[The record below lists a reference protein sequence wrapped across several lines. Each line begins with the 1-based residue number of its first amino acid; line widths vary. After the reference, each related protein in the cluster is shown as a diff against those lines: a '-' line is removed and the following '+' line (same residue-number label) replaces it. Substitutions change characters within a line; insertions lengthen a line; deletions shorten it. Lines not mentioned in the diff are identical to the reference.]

1 MTPGVRSVGPPA
13 LAAAALG
20 CLGGLTA
27 GVVLTVLAPADGPA
41 GQTLLGRIPLS
52 WGLSGARA
60 VLDAAGVAAV
70 GLTLLPLL
78 ASGARPRESGPA
90 LVAARRSSVVVGA
103 GWAATAAVLLW
114 LQVADAV
121 GAPPLDLPAQRVG
134 DYLGAAVAGRAV
146 VVAGLCG
153 LAVAIVGALGTGRV
167 PGAPAA
173 VPAGLPLVAAVLG
186 VLALPVTGHAA
197 TATMH
202 ELAVLA
208 VAVHVAAAAAWVG
221 GLGAVAWLASSRREL
236 LAATLPRYS
245 QLATA
250 CLVAV
255 LVTGVLGA
263 ALRLPSAS
271 TLLSTSYGWILLGK
285 TGGLLVVGLLG
296 ARARNRLLRAVAARR
311 PVQLAG
317 WLAVELAL
325 MGAVIGLASV
335 LAGTAP
341 PT

>member
-1 MTPGVRSVGPPA
+1 MGPV
-13 LAAAALG
+13 AAALG

-41 GQTLLGRIPLS
+41 GQALLGRIPLG

-78 ASGARPRESGPA
+78 AGGARPRESGPA
-90 LVAARRSSVVVGA
+90 LATARRASIVAGA
-103 GWAATAAVLLW
+103 VWAATAAAVLW
-114 LQVADAV
+114 LQVADAI
-121 GAPPLDLPAQRVG
+121 GASPLDVPARRVG

-153 LAVAIVGALGTGRV
+153 LAVAIAGALASRPSRGII
-167 PGAPAA
+167 PAI
-173 VPAGLPLVAAVLG
+173 PAGLPLVPALLG

-197 TATMH
+197 TAPVH
-202 ELAVLA
+202 ELAVIA

-221 GLGAVAWLASSRREL
+221 GLGAVAWLAAPRREL

-245 QLATA
+245 RLATA

-255 LVTGVLGA
+255 AGTGVLGA
-263 ALRLPSAS
+263 ALRLPSGA
-271 TLLSTSYGWILLGK
+271 TLLSTSYGWMLLGK
-285 TGGLLVVGLLG
+285 VAGVVTLGLLG
-296 ARARNRLLRAVAARR
+296 ARVRTRLLPAVAARK
-311 PVQLAG
+311 PVRLAG
-317 WLAVELAL
+317 WLAVELAV
-325 MGAVIGLASV
+325 MGTVIGLASV

-341 PT
+341 PS